1 MRVLVTGAAGF
12 IGQPVVRAL
21 LAGGHEVWA
30 LDDFSVGSR
39 ELLEANDGVRV
50 VEADLR
56 DARETADAVA
66 QAAPEGVIHLAAIHF
81 IPLCVAEP
89 AKALAVNVSGTQHLL
104 DVLAGTPAK
113 RLVFASTGD
122 VYEPATAALSED
134 ASVAPNNVYGASKL
148 MGELL
153 LRFHAAREEGF
164 VAVAARLFNAFGP
177 GETNPHVLP
186 DILGNM
192 HSSDVLRLGNTTPQ
206 RDYTYVD
213 DIASALAGL
222 LVGASE
228 STTVNVGAGERTSVA
243 DLVALMA
250 ELTGRSLR
258 IETDPAKVR
267 ASDRPVLQ
275 ADNRRLLEMLP
286 EVRFRD
292 TREGLRE
299 TLRAEGL
306 LAGSAH
312 GDPG

>member
-12 IGQPVVRAL
+12 IGQPTVRAL
-21 LAGGHEVWA
+21 IAGGHEVWA

-39 ELLEANDGVRV
+39 ELLEENEGVRV
-50 VEADLR
+50 VEADIR
-56 DARETADAVA
+56 DARATAEAVA

-89 AKALAVNVSGTQHLL
+89 ANALAVNVSGTQHLL
-104 DVLAGTPAK
+104 DALAGTPAS

-122 VYEPATAALSED
+122 VYESASEAHRED
-134 ASVAPNNVYGASKL
+134 HTVAPNNVYGASKL
-148 MGELL
+148 MGEQL
-153 LRFHAAREEGF
+153 LRFHAGRGESL
-164 VAVAARLFNAFGP
+164 VTVAARLFNAFGP

-222 LVGASE
+222 LVTASE
-228 STTVNVGAGERTSVA
+228 NTTVNVGAGERTSVA
-243 DLVALMA
+243 DLVTLMA
-250 ELTGRSLR
+250 ELTGRPLR

-286 EVRFRD
+286 DIRFRD

-306 LAGSAH
+306 LPRSAN
-312 GDPG
+312 GDSG